1 MSGSQSEKT
10 SPEGGY
16 ALSEG
21 AIWKAIFVMAGP
33 MLFGIAAIK
42 SVSIIDTFYVGQLGQ
57 DQLAALSFAFPVT
70 TIIIGLALGLSIGA
84 SSVVS
89 RAIGEGDESRAKTVS
104 LHDLIL
110 AVLVSGLIGLV
121 GVLITRPLFELI
133 GAWGATLDF
142 ITDYM
147 RLWFAAVPFLMIG
160 MMCDFIVRATGNSLW
175 PSFIMSSGALLNI
188 GVTGLLVFGVWG
200 LPEFGIIGAALGTL
214 IAKIL
219 TAVAG
224 IWLVTWKVKMV
235 EWQWPKLSELWPCW
249 IATFKVG
256 GPAALGNM
264 VHPFTLTLITA
275 MLASFSDGTVAAY
288 GVATQVQMV
297 GFIPLLALSAAVS
310 PIAGQNWGAG
320 RVDRVIE
327 ALRQSYWL
335 CLIWCVLISVALWF
349 YGADVATL
357 FNDDNDIPAEAQRY
371 LRIVPMSLFGY
382 GMVICAAAAFN
393 GIDHANRALGFNIVR
408 SLLLFLPLSWIG
420 SMIADSTGVYAG
432 IAAGNI
438 LSGVGVGWYAV
449 HWLKRCDRG
458 GEDAGDEPSER
469 SSHPVPAE

>member
-1 MSGSQSEKT
+1 MSGSRSETT
-10 SPEGGY
+10 SPHGGHV
-16 ALSEG
+16 LSEG

-89 RAIGEGDESRAKTVS
+89 RAVGEGDDHRARTVS

-110 AVLVSGLIGLV
+110 AVLVSCAIGLIGA
-121 GVLITRPLFELI
+121 LITRPLFELI
-133 GAWGATLDF
+133 GASGATLDY
-142 ITDYM
+142 ISDYM
-147 RLWFAAVPFLMIG
+147 RLWFIAVPFLMIG

-175 PSFIMSSGALLNI
+175 PSLIMSTGAMLNI
-188 GVTGLLVFGVWG
+188 GVTALLVFGLWG
-200 LPEFGIIGAALGTL
+200 LPEYGILGAALGTL
-214 IAKIL
+214 IAKIV

-224 IWLVTWKVKMV
+224 IWLVTWKAKIVH
-235 EWQWPKLSELWPCW
+235 WHWPKLSELWPCW

-275 MLASFSDGTVAAY
+275 MLATYSDQIVAAY
-288 GVATQVQMV
+288 GVATQVQMI
-297 GFIPLLALSAAVS
+297 GFIPLLALSSAVS

-320 RVDRVIE
+320 RVDRVIKT
-327 ALRQSYWL
+327 LRQSYWL
-335 CLIWCVLISVALWF
+335 CLIWSGLIAVALWF
-349 YGADVATL
+349 YGGEFATL

-371 LRIVPMSLFGY
+371 LRIVPLSLFGY

-408 SLLLFLPLSWIG
+408 SLLLFLPLSWVG

-438 LSGVGVGWYAV
+438 LSGVGVGWYAI
-449 HWLKRCDRG
+449 HWLQSCDRDG
-458 GEDAGDEPSER
+458 TDAQPNKGA
-469 SSHPVPAE
+469 HPVPAE

>member
-1 MSGSQSEKT
+1 MSGASNET
-10 SPEGGY
+10 SSPSGGH

-21 AIWKAIFVMAGP
+21 AVWKAIFIMAGP

-42 SVSIIDTFYVGQLGQ
+42 SVSIVDTFYVGQLGETE
-57 DQLAALSFAFPVT
+57 LAALSFAFPIT

-89 RAIGEGDESRAKTVS
+89 RAVGEGDNSRAKTVS

-110 AVLVSGLIGLV
+110 AVLVSCVIGLV
-121 GVLITRPLFELI
+121 GALVTRPLFELI
-133 GAWGATLDF
+133 GASGETLDD
-142 ITDYM
+142 ITQYM
-147 RLWFAAVPFLMIG
+147 RIWFIAVPFLMIG

-175 PSFIMSSGALLNI
+175 PSLIMSTGALFNI
-188 GVTGLLVFGVWG
+188 GITGLLVFGIWG

-214 IAKIL
+214 IAKVF
-219 TAVAG
+219 TAGAG
-224 IWLVTWKVKMV
+224 IWLVTWKAKMV
-235 EWQWPKLSELWPCW
+235 HWQWPKLSELWPCW

-275 MLASFSDGTVAAY
+275 MLAGFSENTVAAY
-288 GVATQVQMV
+288 GVATQVQMI

-320 RVDRVIE
+320 RVDRVITC
-327 ALRQSYWL
+327 LRQSYWL
-335 CLIWCVLISVALWF
+335 CLIWCVLISVALWI
-349 YGADVATL
+349 YGGDFATL

-408 SLLLFLPLSWIG
+408 SLLLFLPLSWVG
-420 SMIADSTGVYAG
+420 SMMADSTGVYAG

-438 LSGVGVGWYAV
+438 LSGLGVGWYAI
-449 HWLKRCDRG
+449 HWLQSCDHDS
-458 GEDAGDEPSER
+458 EEVEQKSDA
-469 SSHPVPAE
+469 HPVPAE